1 MDGLNDKI
9 RQTNDNVQ
17 DFRYLHENT
26 LNDFKLV
33 RKDFAENK
41 ELLEINLRR
50 MGKDKRNLTEKLL
63 RNFDL
68 LVSSENQI
76 ELLKAFSV

>member
-17 DFRYLHENT
+17 DFRDLHENT